1 MSADVL
7 TPSLRD
13 QGKNPPLDL
22 LWMDLYR
29 IDLFD
34 GYLKEGPEAIVAMK
48 QKTLPANLKFRTPL
62 RRRYGGNST
71 IEMVFAFSLLMFIAM
86 GMCEFGQYFYIKH
99 AFEAAARDAARASI
113 LATATSS
120 SPTTAATYTLSE
132 ANVTFNSSWLTITDT
147 TAGTTVS
154 DVSTVP
160 AGDILQVQLLAT
172 YDQIPNVMRP
182 LDSMTG
188 QGIKNGKPMLGQC
201 TMVRE

>member
-1 MSADVL
+1 
-7 TPSLRD
+7 
-13 QGKNPPLDL
+13 
-22 LWMDLYR
+22 MDLYR
-29 IDLFD
+29 INLFD

-48 QKTLPANLKFRTPL
+48 QMNLPANLKL
-62 RRRYGGNST
+62 RASRRNHRSGNAI
-71 IEMVFAFSLLMFIAM
+71 IEMVFAFQLLMFIAM
-86 GMCEFGQYFYIKH
+86 GMVEFGQYFYIKH

-113 LATATSS
+113 LATATSI
-120 SPTTAATYTLSE
+120 SPSTAATYTLSE

-147 TAGTTVS
+147 TAGTAVS

-182 LDSMTG
+182 LYSITG
-188 QGIKNGKPMLGQC
+188 NLFGIKNGKPMLGQC

>member
-1 MSADVL
+1 MV
-7 TPSLRD
+7 
-13 QGKNPPLDL
+13 
-22 LWMDLYR
+22 LYR

-48 QKTLPANLKFRTPL
+48 QKTLPANLNLTAAMRKQR
-62 RRRYGGNST
+62 GGSVV
-71 IEMVFAFSLLMFIAM
+71 IEMVFSFSLLMFIAM
-86 GMCEFGQYFYIKH
+86 GMVEFGQYFYIKH

-113 LATATSS
+113 LATATAS
-120 SPTTAATYTLSE
+120 SPATAATYTLSE

-147 TAGTTVS
+147 TAGSTVS

-172 YDQIPNVMRP
+172 YDQIPNVLRP
-182 LDSMTG
+182 LYSMTG

>member
-1 MSADVL
+1 
-7 TPSLRD
+7 
-13 QGKNPPLDL
+13 
-22 LWMDLYR
+22 MDLYR

-48 QKTLPANLKFRTPL
+48 QKTLMANLKSQAAMRKY
-62 RRRYGGNST
+62 RSGAAV

-86 GMCEFGQYFYIKH
+86 GMVEFGQYFYIKH

-120 SPTTAATYTLSE
+120 SPATAATYTLAE
-132 ANVTFNSSWLTITDT
+132 ANVTFNSSWLTIYDT
-147 TAGTTVS
+147 TTSSTVTDVTTVA
-154 DVSTVP
+154 
-160 AGDILQVQLLAT
+160 AGDILQVQISTT
-172 YDQIPNVMRP
+172 YDQIPNVLRP
-182 LDSMTG
+182 LYSMTG